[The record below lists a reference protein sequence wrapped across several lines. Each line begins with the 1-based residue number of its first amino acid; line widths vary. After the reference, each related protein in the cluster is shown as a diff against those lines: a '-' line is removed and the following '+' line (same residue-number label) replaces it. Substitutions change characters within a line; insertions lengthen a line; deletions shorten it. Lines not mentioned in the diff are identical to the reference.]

1 MNQRVA
7 RYERTA
13 LFIEGPLDFFFVVAF
28 TTAIS
33 ELSRLTS
40 VVCAGASAPSR
51 SSGGR
56 S

>member
-7 RYERTA
+7 IYDRTA
-13 LFIEGPLDFFFVVAF
+13 LFIEGPLDFFLVVAF

-40 VVCAGASAPSR
+40 VDSTGASTPSS